1 MKMTAKEYWKLFLFK
16 CLDNLASVKVWMFLL
31 PFMVASGLMA
41 YIISM
46 NVDFIN
52 LSLQLVKDEHPQE
65 AQNIINS
72 FAICVNAFT
81 AWCTFNVALITPIIA
96 VREIF
101 KVKKLNA
108 LANGTAVETKEIIK
122 KMAA

>member
-1 MKMTAKEYWKLFLFK
+1 MTFKEYWKLFLFK

-41 YIISM
+41 FIISM

-52 LSLQLVKDEHPQE
+52 LSLQLVKDSHPQE

-72 FAICVNAFT
+72 FVICVNAFT
-81 AWCTFNVALITPIIA
+81 AWCTFNVALITPLIA
-96 VREIF
+96 VREIY

-108 LANGTAVETKEIIK
+108 LANSADDKAKEEINKIAV
-122 KMAA
+122 